1 VSGLVDGKVAIV
13 AGGGSGIGR
22 SVAELFV
29 AEGGRVLVAD
39 RTGDEKAV
47 VDGLRAGSDGP
58 AAVACSVDMV
68 EPASVEAMV
77 ATAVEIFGGVDTLFN
92 VVGVCDVFDR
102 IADLSPDD
110 FDRIMALNLKT
121 AFLGMK
127 YVIPRLLERGGGSI
141 VNFSSAGGL
150 AASEGLAAYGSSKAA
165 LLLLTKTAALE
176 YGLENIR
183 VNAVCPGPT
192 RTPIL
197 AAAMDDSSPAYA
209 ALVASIAL
217 GRVGEPI
224 EIAEVAVFLASDRAS
239 YVTGATVPVE
249 GGRTASAAS
258 RAVTLDHRPVT
269 IQR

>member
-1 VSGLVDGKVAIV
+1 VNGLVDGKVGIV

-22 SVAELFV
+22 SVTELFV

-47 VDGLRAGSDGP
+47 ADALGD
-58 AAVACSVDMV
+58 AAVACSVDML
-68 EPASVEAMV
+68 EPTSVEAMV
-77 ATAVEIFGGVDTLFN
+77 GTALAAFGGIDALFN

-102 IADLSPDD
+102 IVDLSPDD
-110 FDRIMALNLKT
+110 FDRIVALNLKT

-127 YVIPRLLERGGGSI
+127 YVIPRLLDRGGGSI

-150 AASEGLAAYGSSKAA
+150 AASEGLAAYGSAKAA

-176 YGLENIR
+176 YGLDDIR
-183 VNAVCPGPT
+183 VNALCPGPT

-197 AAAMDDSSPAYA
+197 AAALDDSSPAYET
-209 ALVASIAL
+209 LVASIAL
-217 GRVGEPI
+217 GRVADPP
-224 EIAEVAVFLASDRAS
+224 EIAHVAVFLASDRAS
-239 YVTGATVPVE
+239 YITGATIPVE

-258 RAVTLDHRPVT
+258 RPVHR
-269 IQR
+269 